1 MLQCSPIMDSKFQGD
16 FFKEETGRVKP
27 KKMGFLAKY
36 SERRALRQIRIPI
49 EYTVLYA
56 IGILVLIIL
65 AYAVGVE
72 RGKKFSSAKDIAHS
86 MEERKRETDDVISEV
101 RAIKRRAEE
110 EAAKKEAEEVVSQD
124 VQVDPEKKIYME
136 KTGAAIKETVAV
148 PALDGPE
155 YIVQLASFKNEEH
168 AKEAVSKL
176 DDEGVRAGY
185 TRKGDWYQVY
195 VGGYGTNAEA
205 QRIKIK
211 LSEQYGDSFIRKIK

>member
-36 SERRALRQIRIPI
+36 SERRALPQIRIPI

-65 AYAVGVE
+65 AYAVGIE

-86 MEERKRETDDVISEV
+86 VEERKRETDDVISEV

-110 EAAKKEAEEVVSQD
+110 EAAKKDSGTIKEIEKPKD
-124 VQVDPEKKIYME
+124 EKK
-136 KTGAAIKETVAV
+136 K
-148 PALDGPE
+148 LDGG
-155 YIVQLASFKNEEH
+155 K
-168 AKEAVSKL
+168 K
-176 DDEGVRAGY
+176 
-185 TRKGDWYQVY
+185 
-195 VGGYGTNAEA
+195 
-205 QRIKIK
+205 
-211 LSEQYGDSFIRKIK
+211 